1 MSKKLSPEQS
11 AKVKA
16 LFRAA
21 LTLPEGI
28 VIPKETQSACESL
41 RLVLFAEKKSWI
53 TSDPKLH
60 AETEHLT
67 IRIEKDHKGNKVG
80 VRVLPK
86 SDPLA
91 GLEVFIA
98 QAQLQAQPVEPQSP
112 SAPSAQSTQLD
123 RAIAN
128 QQARQDD
135 ELNAIERDLQKRLRA
150 MGLALKGDTDETQ
163 TPVPYGDTD
172 Q

>member
-1 MSKKLSPEQS
+1 MPD
-11 AKVKA
+11 
-16 LFRAA
+16 
-21 LTLPEGI
+21 GI

-41 RLVLFAEKKSWI
+41 RLVLFAEKNSWI

-98 QAQLQAQPVEPQSP
+98 QAQIAQKGTSPQAYGT
-112 SAPSAQSTQLD
+112 AGLDAQ
-123 RAIAN
+123 IA
-128 QQARQDD
+128 QTKADQEA
-135 ELNAIERDLQKRLRA
+135 ELSGIEKKLEERLR
-150 MGLALKGDTDETQ
+150 GLGLSQPAARPSEPEEAFNYSDCGSDWGSDWGGDL
-163 TPVPYGDTD
+163 
-172 Q
+172 